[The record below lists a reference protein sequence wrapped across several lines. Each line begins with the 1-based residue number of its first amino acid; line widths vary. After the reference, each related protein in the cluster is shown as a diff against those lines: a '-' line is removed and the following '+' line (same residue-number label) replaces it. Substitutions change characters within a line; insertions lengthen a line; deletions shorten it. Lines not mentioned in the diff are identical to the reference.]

1 MRCPKSKFLIRII
14 VFDKHEH
21 VIRGLSLSTASLVF
35 VGYDYVPDDILS
47 VDDLRD
53 VKDNPGDVAAKE
65 HKHDADDDGREV
77 DLFLHRLSLAA
88 VGVPGKNFT
97 Q

>member
-1 MRCPKSKFLIRII
+1 MIEARRTEEPGGWSEGVAASNNLNVCMFLNCKII
-14 VFDKHEH
+14 
-21 VIRGLSLSTASLVF
+21 

-65 HKHDADDDGREV
+65 HKYDADDDGREV
-77 DLFLHRLSLAA
+77 DLFLHRLSFAA
-88 VGVPGKNFT
+88 V
-97 Q
+97 